1 MGEGLREGGGE
12 FLDVLARGCCGGAF
26 ALGDEVDG
34 GFGAGFGGWV
44 DVGAVEFLEVGLC
57 ERLDVFD
64 IAVDCEIC

>member
-1 MGEGLREGGGE
+1 LREGRSE
-12 FLDVLARGCCGGAF
+12 LLDVLARRRGGGAF

-44 DVGAVEFLEVGLC
+44 EVGAVEFLEVGLC